1 MKRFLLTAAG
11 VALVLWART
20 ALYAVDQAEFAFV
33 TRFGEPVAVHNGESA
48 AGLKFKAPWP
58 IDSVL
63 RIDRRVQSFD
73 LPAVE
78 SLTRDPVNR
87 TVDKTLAVDAF
98 VTWKIPDAAAADRF
112 VKVVRTPEQ
121 AKKILSPLINGRL
134 AALISTMPLDDLI
147 SVAELPAIDD
157 RTDRV
162 RRKLLGEG
170 DDSLTDRA
178 LAEYG
183 IQILDIRVRRFSYPQ
198 AVRDEIAK
206 RIRSE
211 RERKVAEYE
220 SDGRKR
226 AAAITTDASATAR
239 ETEDKAAEKKKG
251 IEAAAKAEAV
261 KIVGAAHAQDPAFA
275 TFLEKLQAFQT
286 MVAETRDVLLL
297 STKHPLFDL
306 LRGPPK

>member
-1 MKRFLLTAAG
+1 MNRSLLILAA
-11 VALVLWART
+11 VLAVLWARSACYT
-20 ALYAVDQAEFAFV
+20 VDAAEFVYV
-33 TRFGEPVAVHNGESA
+33 TRFGDPVAVHDGGSD
-48 AGLKFKAPWP
+48 AGLHLKAPWP
-58 IDSVL
+58 VDAVI

-121 AKKILSPLINGRL
+121 AKKILAPLINGRL

-162 RRKLLGEG
+162 RRRLLGEG
-170 DDSLTDRA
+170 DDRLPDRA

-183 IQILDIRVRRFSYPQ
+183 IQILDVRIRRFSYPQ

-226 AAAITTDASATAR
+226 AAAITTDAYATAR
-239 ETEDKAAEKKKG
+239 ETEDKAAERKKG
-251 IEAAAKAEAV
+251 IERRCMLKREST
-261 KIVGAAHAQDPAFA
+261 PAPG
-275 TFLEKLQAFQT
+275 TVILEIRRSVSAGGGW
-286 MVAETRDVLLL
+286 
-297 STKHPLFDL
+297 
-306 LRGPPK
+306 RGRPRRTPS

>member
-1 MKRFLLTAAG
+1 MKRFLVYLG
-11 VALVLWART
+11 VALLLLWART
-20 ALYAVDQAEFAFV
+20 ALYTVDQAEFVYV
-33 TRFGEPVAVHNGESA
+33 TRFGEPVAVHSGESA
-48 AGLKFKAPWP
+48 AGLKVKAPWP
-58 IDSVL
+58 IDAVL

-73 LPAVE
+73 LPTVE

-98 VTWKIPDAAAADRF
+98 VTWKIPDAKAADQF

-121 AKKILSPLINGRL
+121 ARKILAPLINGRL

-170 DDSLTDRA
+170 DDSLADRA

-183 IQILDIRVRRFSYPQ
+183 VQILDVRIRRFSYPQ

-226 AAAITTDASATAR
+226 AAAITTDAYATAR

-261 KIVGAAHAQDPAFA
+261 KIIGTAHAQDPAFA
-275 TFLEKLQAFQT
+275 AFLEKLQSFQG